1 MAENNNDDLSMEE
14 ILSSIKN
21 ILSEDSSTPPLQENK
36 ASVEEKSVVA
46 ASATEPE
53 EDILDLSPEMRVE
66 DAPTFDTLN
75 AEVKTP
81 VAESFPKEPE
91 VHLPENPISVDKDP
105 IVTIPTEENA
115 IADVFDEKS
124 DPFFEESLSSS
135 EPLKK
140 DEEIKTPQE
149 DDIINFEDINTNIA
163 EVLNSVDEQVN
174 LSTPPQET
182 PDQTEDPIMEVA
194 AQSKEEIPVAL
205 EENSQTEKDSA
216 STVEEEIDINTL
228 PTLEDVTPN
237 IFAQEENALN
247 IPETTPLPAES
258 TLPKDE
264 APIDIM
270 LDHEILPAVEDVEAL
285 TPQPE
290 TSKDQPSEEK
300 NNTLDVSASLINNF
314 AKMFSKSEDKKEP
327 EQKVEDR
334 PLDNEAFYS
343 LDTVQTVAPTKEDTD
358 ALSRQIGNGTQTISD
373 LIKDVIHEIIGKE
386 VERRWNLSLDYDEI
400 VRQELK
406 NWMDKNL
413 PDMVE
418 DMVKKEIR
426 RVMVKVGDN

>member
-163 EVLNSVDEQVN
+163 KVLNSVDEQVN

-182 PDQTEDPIMEVA
+182 PDQTEDPIMRLGA
-194 AQSKEEIPVAL
+194 
-205 EENSQTEKDSA
+205 SA
-216 STVEEEIDINTL
+216 KSHVRVHKQIDRKGKQL
-228 PTLEDVTPN
+228 CKLS
-237 IFAQEENALN
+237 
-247 IPETTPLPAES
+247 PAMIY
-258 TLPKDE
+258 LVD
-264 APIDIM
+264 
-270 LDHEILPAVEDVEAL
+270 L
-285 TPQPE
+285 
-290 TSKDQPSEEK
+290 
-300 NNTLDVSASLINNF
+300 
-314 AKMFSKSEDKKEP
+314 KS
-327 EQKVEDR
+327 R
-334 PLDNEAFYS
+334 
-343 LDTVQTVAPTKEDTD
+343 
-358 ALSRQIGNGTQTISD
+358 
-373 LIKDVIHEIIGKE
+373 
-386 VERRWNLSLDYDEI
+386 
-400 VRQELK
+400 
-406 NWMDKNL
+406 
-413 PDMVE
+413 
-418 DMVKKEIR
+418 
-426 RVMVKVGDN
+426 

>member
-81 VAESFPKEPE
+81 DAESFPKEPE
-91 VHLPENPISVDKDP
+91 VRLPENPILDDKDP
-105 IVTIPTEENA
+105 VVTMPADENTT
-115 IADVFDEKS
+115 IDVFDEKS
-124 DPFFEESLSSS
+124 DPFFEEALSPS

-163 EVLNSVDEQVN
+163 EVLNSVDEQVK

-182 PDQTEDPIMEVA
+182 LNQTTNPI
-194 AQSKEEIPVAL
+194 KESQVQPVEAPVAL
-205 EENSQTEKDSA
+205 EENSQTAKDSTA
-216 STVEEEIDINTL
+216 TIEEEIDINTL

-285 TPQPE
+285 TPQAE